1 MAIGKGVLLGG
12 LMLGALGLVAATAKA
27 KPKAGEP
34 GGTPASAL
42 PGAGQQVPV
51 QVAAIMIEAM
61 KTGNPAVIRKTADEL
76 EKGGYLAQAAD
87 LRAGAVIIEQEQA
100 KVKAQGSSAM
110 AESLKSVA
118 IATGDPA
125 RMRKTAEELRKG
137 GYASQ
142 ATELEQV
149 ASVLESVPTTVAM
162 PSMPTPTV
170 AVPSM
175 PIPKAPSVSVPAPA
189 ATPVS
194 VTIPTF
200 TPAAL
205 PTLAT
210 TPATQVLPQV
220 VVTAPAPTPA
230 PSASAANRAA
240 FAGRTAL
247 MLQSSKKGTEDEG
260 TVMAYQQQENL
271 RKQDG
276 KYGSETGLSFANTYD
291 IVPPKPFYWGTKAGG
306 YSSYVADKK
315 QYKAALLRK
324 AAADP
329 QRSEEWTRAAAV

>member
-1 MAIGKGVLLGG
+1 
-12 LMLGALGLVAATAKA
+12 MLGTLGLVATAKA
-27 KPKAGEP
+27 KPKPGEP

-42 PGAGQQVPV
+42 PGSGQQVPV

-162 PSMPTPTV
+162 PSMPVPTV
-170 AVPSM
+170 AVPS
-175 PIPKAPSVSVPAPA
+175 IPKAPSVSVPAPA

-194 VTIPTF
+194 VSIPTF

-205 PTLAT
+205 PTLTT
-210 TPATQVLPQV
+210 TPATQILPQV

-230 PSASAANRAA
+230 PSATASAANRAA